1 MGVVGGGRTVLLKI
15 TQSSL
20 SQEVIAWIGLV
31 WVVKLEASK
40 SEKHVL
46 LRGVGQSRK
55 SPY

>member
-20 SQEVIAWIGLV
+20 SQEVITWIGLV

-46 LRGVGQSRK
+46 LGGVGQSRK